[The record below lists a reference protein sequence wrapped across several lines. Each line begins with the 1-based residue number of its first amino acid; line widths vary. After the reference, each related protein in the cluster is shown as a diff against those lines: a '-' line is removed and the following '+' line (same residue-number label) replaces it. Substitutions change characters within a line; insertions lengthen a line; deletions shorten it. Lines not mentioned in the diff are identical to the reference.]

1 MITER
6 RNKMM
11 SRGLVT
17 TFVLVAALLAVA
29 GQRAAL
35 VGAVAPLTPV
45 SNLSDKDATSDELRE
60 EFHQSYPLTANGRV
74 SIENLN
80 GGVRVA
86 VWDQNE
92 VKVDA
97 VKRAF
102 KRERLDEAK
111 IDVSATADGV
121 RIRTRYPDEN
131 QNFTDEEPRRNNNPA
146 TVEYSLTIPRQ
157 AHLESAELVNGSLE
171 IEGLEGDVKASCVN
185 GRVTARGLKGEAKL
199 STINGGLDAT
209 FTHLDE
215 SKAIS
220 LNSVNGRVLLT
231 IPSDAN
237 ATLRA
242 STVHGGITND
252 FGLPVQH
259 GEYVGHDL
267 YGQLGSGGPRIRLG
281 NVNGSVTIKHAAD
294 GRSLSPA
301 TSLQADKNKEKDK
314 AEKELKDEVRRGV
327 EAGRREGLSQTEIDG
342 LTREVQREVER
353 SLRDAQI
360 EVQRAEREI
369 QREVQREVQRE
380 LQGEMQ
386 QQTREAAGLA
396 REQARQARDRAGRVA
411 SGSGGRFVDH
421 QTKSFPV
428 TGTPNVNVGTFDGAI
443 VVHGWDKAEVTYTA
457 TKRAG
462 REESLKRITLQTEQQ
477 GSSISIIAKSAEE
490 SNGSA
495 ALEVYVPR
503 NSKLHVSSNDGRL
516 SVEGVSGDLNL
527 RTGNGSIEVTNGRG
541 QLQANTGDGQI
552 QIQDFDGQ
560 VDVRTGDGSISLAG
574 RFTALAARTGDGS
587 IALAVPAASSFIL
600 ETDADALAPEGLNV
614 SEEASPS
621 KRVKRWKVGGGGAVF
636 TLHTGDGRVT
646 LRAR

>member
-1 MITER
+1 
-6 RNKMM
+6 M
-11 SRGLVT
+11 SRELVT
-17 TFVLVAALLAVA
+17 TFVFVAALLAIA

-45 SNLSDKDATSDELRE
+45 SILSDKDATSDELRE

-131 QNFTDEEPRRNNNPA
+131 QTFTDEQPRRNNNPA

-171 IEGLEGDVKASCVN
+171 IEGLEGDVKASCIN

-294 GRSLSPA
+294 GRPLSPA

-327 EAGRREGLSQTEIDG
+327 EEGRREGLSQTEIDR

-369 QREVQREVQRE
+369 QREM
-380 LQGEMQ
+380 QGEMQ
-386 QQTREAAGLA
+386 EQTREVARLA
-396 REQARQARDRAGRVA
+396 REQARQVRDRSGRDGSVA

-421 QTKSFPV
+421 ETKSFPV
-428 TGTPNVNVGTFDGAI
+428 TGTPTVNVGTFDGEI

-462 REESLKRITLQTEQQ
+462 REEGLKRITLQAEQQ
-477 GSSISIIAKSAEE
+477 GSSISIIAKSAEQ

-495 ALEVYVPR
+495 TLEVYVPR
-503 NSKLHVSSNDGRL
+503 NSKLHVSSDDGRL
-516 SVEGVSGDLNL
+516 SVEGVSGELNL
-527 RTGNGSIEVTNGRG
+527 RTGDGSIEVTNGRG
-541 QLQANTGDGQI
+541 QLQANTGDGRI
-552 QIQDFDGQ
+552 QIENFDGQ
-560 VDVRTGDGSISLAG
+560 VDARTGDGSISLAG

-587 IALAVPAASSFIL
+587 IALAVPGDSSFIL
-600 ETDADALAPEGLNV
+600 ETDAEALTNEGINA

>member
-17 TFVLVAALLAVA
+17 TFVFVAALLAIA

-45 SNLSDKDATSDELRE
+45 SILSDKDATSDELRE

-131 QNFTDEEPRRNNNPA
+131 QTFTDEQPRRNNNPA

-171 IEGLEGDVKASCVN
+171 IEGLEGDVKASCIN

-294 GRSLSPA
+294 GRPLSPA

-327 EAGRREGLSQTEIDG
+327 EEGRREGLSQTEIDR

-369 QREVQREVQRE
+369 QREM
-380 LQGEMQ
+380 QGEMQ
-386 QQTREAAGLA
+386 EQTREVARLA
-396 REQARQARDRAGRVA
+396 REQARQVRDRSGRDGSVA

-421 QTKSFPV
+421 ETKSFPV
-428 TGTPNVNVGTFDGAI
+428 TGTPTVNVGTFDGEI

-462 REESLKRITLQTEQQ
+462 REEGLKRITLQAEQQ
-477 GSSISIIAKSAEE
+477 GSSISIIAKSAEQ

-495 ALEVYVPR
+495 TLEVYVPR
-503 NSKLHVSSNDGRL
+503 NSKLHVSSDDGRL
-516 SVEGVSGDLNL
+516 SVEGVSGELNL
-527 RTGNGSIEVTNGRG
+527 RTGDGSIEVTNGRG
-541 QLQANTGDGQI
+541 QLQANTGDGRI
-552 QIQDFDGQ
+552 QIENFDGQ
-560 VDVRTGDGSISLAG
+560 VDARTGDGSISLAG

-587 IALAVPAASSFIL
+587 IALAVPGDSSFIL
-600 ETDADALAPEGLNV
+600 ETDAEALTNEGINA

>member
-1 MITER
+1 
-6 RNKMM
+6 M

-17 TFVLVAALLAVA
+17 TFVFVAALLAIA

-45 SNLSDKDATSDELRE
+45 SILSDKDATSDELRE

-131 QNFTDEEPRRNNNPA
+131 QTFTDEQPRRNNNPA

-171 IEGLEGDVKASCVN
+171 IEGLEGDVKASCIN

-294 GRSLSPA
+294 GRPLSPA

-327 EAGRREGLSQTEIDG
+327 EEGRREGLSQTEIDR

-369 QREVQREVQRE
+369 QREM
-380 LQGEMQ
+380 QGEMQ
-386 QQTREAAGLA
+386 EQTREVARLA
-396 REQARQARDRAGRVA
+396 REQARQVRDRSGRDGSVA

-421 QTKSFPV
+421 ETKSFPV
-428 TGTPNVNVGTFDGAI
+428 TGTPTVNVGTFDGEI

-462 REESLKRITLQTEQQ
+462 REEGLKRITLQAEQQ
-477 GSSISIIAKSAEE
+477 GSSISIIAKSAEQ

-495 ALEVYVPR
+495 TLEVYVPR
-503 NSKLHVSSNDGRL
+503 NSKLHVSSDDGRL
-516 SVEGVSGDLNL
+516 SVEGVSGELNL
-527 RTGNGSIEVTNGRG
+527 RTGDGSIEVTNGRG
-541 QLQANTGDGQI
+541 QLQANTGDGRI
-552 QIQDFDGQ
+552 QIENFDGQ
-560 VDVRTGDGSISLAG
+560 VDARTGDGSISLAG

-587 IALAVPAASSFIL
+587 IALAVPGDSSFIL
-600 ETDADALAPEGLNV
+600 ETDAEALTNEGINA